1 MRSASWSFPRDLSL
15 DLAETIDTVVG
26 NGGDV
31 SKIRL
36 NAARAEEE
44 RAAQAGLV
52 FLVSVPQGD
61 NGCTG
66 VKGKMKEIICVLV
79 MCWYYGEPAL

>member
-15 DLAETIDTVVG
+15 DLAETIDTVEG

-44 RAAQAGLV
+44 RVAQAGLFFW
-52 FLVSVPQGD
+52 FLFPRETMDVQRS
-61 NGCTG
+61 
-66 VKGKMKEIICVLV
+66 KGK
-79 MCWYYGEPAL
+79 